1 MPQKRAISRS
11 SYATRCI
18 SANKSEQEGVNTQRA
33 KSGVPESL
41 TRPMARLQRHLTHC
55 ALHSTAT
62 SHTRS
67 HTPCAQTELEKM
79 TQKVDITLL
88 NRLLRLVMDHN
99 IADYL
104 TAKNNCAIAYKDMQ
118 HTNGVGLIRGL
129 QFATFLVQFYGL
141 VMDLLILGLTRA
153 SELAGPPG
161 RGMGNEYLTFRD
173 AKTETKHPIRLYTRY
188 LDKVRA
194 ASACLHRTFALR
206 ASNVV
211 AGKCASCAFA
221 SAYPSLQCGGAL
233 LIPGSRL
240 RPCALPSLPGR

>member
-1 MPQKRAISRS
+1 
-11 SYATRCI
+11 
-18 SANKSEQEGVNTQRA
+18 
-33 KSGVPESL
+33 
-41 TRPMARLQRHLTHC
+41 
-55 ALHSTAT
+55 
-62 SHTRS
+62 
-67 HTPCAQTELEKM
+67 M

-188 LDKVRA
+188 LDKVCA
-194 ASACLHRTFALR
+194 ASACLLCAVALHVR
-206 ASNVV
+206 NAVT
-211 AGKCASCAFA
+211 GQCASCTCAR
-221 SAYPSLQCGGAL
+221 AYTS
-233 LIPGSRL
+233 SRW
-240 RPCALPSLPGR
+240 